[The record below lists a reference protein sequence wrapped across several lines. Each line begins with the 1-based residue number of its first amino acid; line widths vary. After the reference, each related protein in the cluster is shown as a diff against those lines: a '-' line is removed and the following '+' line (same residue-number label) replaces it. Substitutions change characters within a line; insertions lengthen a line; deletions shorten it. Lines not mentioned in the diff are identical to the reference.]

1 MRPLN
6 LTLLIVGAMTLSP
19 LFVSAH
25 HSDRMYDLQTTITL
39 EGVVSEF
46 QYTNPHSWLL
56 VEVENDDGS
65 VTTWGFEGPSPSNL
79 LRAGVRP
86 VDLAPGTRVAVTGHP
101 MRDGRPAAEWI
112 TTVRRDD
119 GAELDPRAAQR

>member
-1 MRPLN
+1 M
-6 LTLLIVGAMTLSP
+6 LLFIGAIAFSP
-19 LFVSAH
+19 VLVNAH

-56 VEVENDDGS
+56 VEVQNNDGS

-112 TTVRRDD
+112 TTVRQED
-119 GAELDPRAAQR
+119 GKELDPRLAQR